1 MRCAQL
7 DAFRSLCKCDSE
19 QSCLRRLADNYRPV
33 QPLNGRSVVASF
45 RKRCSILYSY
55 KLYCVQAVQPR
66 TSALNVT
73 LPAARVPAAIVDRYL
88 LPAPELSRKP
98 AARRCCCRSAGH
110 TDDGGTPDRYIDRYI
125 PHTIQAASITVL
137 HVDIL

>member
-98 AARRCCCRSAGH
+98 AARRCCCRSAGQTERRRDTRPLHRPLH
-110 TDDGGTPDRYIDRYI
+110 TSY
-125 PHTIQAASITVL
+125 HTGSVNNRPAC
-137 HVDIL
+137 